1 MANKIVVMK
10 ASAEETAQAGSYAKY
25 KATCGALNMYGKT
38 AEQAKAAVEHFLAR
52 SASVG
57 QWT

>member
-1 MANKIVVMK
+1 MANKIVVVK
-10 ASAEETAQAGSYAKY
+10 ATAEETAQAGSYAKY
-25 KATCGALNMYGKT
+25 KATCGALNMYGPT
-38 AEQAKAAVEHFLAR
+38 AERAKVAVENFLAR